1 MTYDETVRYLY
12 GLQYVG
18 IKLGLDNIS
27 RLLAFAGSPQNSFRS
42 IHVAGTNGKGSVCAL
57 AASLFQHA
65 GRRVGLFT
73 SPHLVSFTERIQVNG
88 NMISEAD
95 VVRISGRFIE
105 FGEREGLRPTFFE
118 ITTATAFQYFRE
130 QGVDMALVEVGLGG
144 RLDSTNVIRPEVT
157 VITNVG
163 LDHQQYLGDTI
174 ESIAFEKA
182 GIIKSGVPAVTGA
195 RGPALG
201 VIRNRARDA
210 GSELHVLGEDFKVE
224 TTHASFGR
232 TCIDYSGTS
241 FQLKDVCTSLWG
253 AYQAENLGLALA
265 AAERF
270 DPGSFPREKAFLSR
284 AFDIHWPGR
293 LEVVSREP
301 LIILDGAHNAE
312 AAEALASS
320 LRAYFAGRRII
331 FVLGMMADKRT
342 ASVLAS
348 LGGLAHRMILT
359 APQYAR
365 AARPEDLRALALDLG
380 FAATEAVPSVAEAL
394 ARARAY
400 CGPEDIIVVTGS
412 FYTTGEAKEMLSGPG
427 VLTRLRE

>member
-88 NMISEAD
+88 SMISEAD
-95 VVRISGRFIE
+95 VVRIAGRFIE
-105 FGEREGLRPTFFE
+105 FAEGQGLRPTFFE
-118 ITTATAFQYFRE
+118 ITTAAAFQYFRE
-130 QGVDMALVEVGLGG
+130 QGVDLALVEVGLGG

-174 ESIAFEKA
+174 ESIAYEKA
-182 GIIKSGVPAVTGA
+182 GIIKSGVPTVTAA
-195 RGPALG
+195 RGPALA
-201 VIRNRARDA
+201 VIRNRAREA
-210 GSELHVLGEDFKVE
+210 GTELRVLGEDFEVGN
-224 TTHASFGR
+224 TRASFGR
-232 TCIDYSGTS
+232 TCIDYSGTA
-241 FQLKDVCTSLWG
+241 FQMKDVCTSLWG
-253 AYQAENLGLALA
+253 AFQAENLGLALA
-265 AAERF
+265 AAESF
-270 DPGSFPREKAFLSR
+270 DPGGIPRENAFFSR
-284 AFDIHWPGR
+284 ALDLHWPGR
-293 LEVVSREP
+293 LEVVSRAP

-312 AAEALASS
+312 AAEALAAS
-320 LRAYFAGRRII
+320 LRGYLAGRRILLI
-331 FVLGMMADKRT
+331 LGMMADKRT
-342 ASVLAS
+342 GSVLAS

-365 AARPEDLRALALDLG
+365 AARPEELRVLALELG
-380 FAATEAVPSVAEAL
+380 FEATEAVPSVAEAL
-394 ARARAY
+394 TRARAY
-400 CGPEDIIVVTGS
+400 CGPDDVIVVTGS
-412 FYTTGEAKEMLSGPG
+412 FYTTGEAKEVLSGPG